1 MTEHLAGLRRHLRQ
15 NTYLRNLQNPQ
26 NPLLKVLK
34 VTKVAAFRIVCG
46 ARPAAVFGLHHTGD
60 PLGAFSILPG
70 ALTEPGQILAWEFA
84 P

>member
-1 MTEHLAGLRRHLRQ
+1 MTQHLADLRRDLSQ

-46 ARPAAVFGLHHTGD
+46 ARPAAVFGLHHRRSAGSLLDSTRR
-60 PLGAFSILPG
+60 PH
-70 ALTEPGQILAWEFA
+70 EPGQILAWEFA